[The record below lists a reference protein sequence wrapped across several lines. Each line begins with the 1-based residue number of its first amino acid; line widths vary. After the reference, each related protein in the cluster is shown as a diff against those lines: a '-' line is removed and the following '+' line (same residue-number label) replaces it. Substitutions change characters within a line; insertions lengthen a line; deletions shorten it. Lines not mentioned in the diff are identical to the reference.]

1 VVDGLPRVGDSHHG
15 SLLQSP
21 GRRLA
26 RCTGS
31 EIARKALT
39 ESMQNENCKIDEEGL
54 GQQVDFT
61 FFILHFPFE
70 MAHFSLRDAL
80 CRNLS

>member
-1 VVDGLPRVGDSHHG
+1 
-15 SLLQSP
+15 
-21 GRRLA
+21 
-26 RCTGS
+26 
-31 EIARKALT
+31 
-39 ESMQNENCKIDEEGL
+39 MQNENCKIDEEGL